1 MRISDWSSDV
11 CSSDLGDDLHTNDG
25 NARGDAETVITV
37 DDGFAF
43 QPPQPRCQPPSE
55 HRLVRETPDLVHHI
69 QPTVRQSHAALV
81 SVAGAVCVA
90 DDERSTTAVRPNRR
104 QAPVSP
110 PDPTQT

>member
-69 QPTVRQSHAALV
+69 QPTVSQSNAALV
-81 SVAGAVCVA
+81 SVAGAVFVP
-90 DDERSTTAVRPNRR
+90 DGETSTAAVLPSLRPARWR
-104 QAPVSP
+104 QPVPAP
-110 PDPTQT
+110 

>member
-55 HRLVRETPDLVHHI
+55 HRLVRETPDLVTHI
-69 QPTVRQSHAALV
+69 QPTVSQSNAAHGA
-81 SVAGAVCVA
+81 VAGAVFVA
-90 DDERSTTAVRPNRR
+90 DGESRTAVVLP
-104 QAPVSP
+104 
-110 PDPTQT
+110 